1 MSGYR
6 PVSRR
11 VIHLSPGDLRQ
22 IVGAAARGAALEGPA
37 VAEFERAFA
46 AYVGVKHAVATGS
59 GRLGMRLCLEAWE
72 LPAGGEVLLP
82 AYEDLSVPRA
92 AAKVGLTPVCVDVDP
107 ATGNLDPAALAA
119 RIGPETVAVVAAHLF
134 GNPADITAIREVI
147 GEAEAAS
154 GRRIRLLEDC
164 CHAVG
169 TTAAGQHV
177 GGLGDAGF
185 FSFHATKPMMT
196 FGGCVVTTNDDA
208 LAAAVRAGASA
219 LPFPPPAQLARSV
232 RSAYTM
238 HILTHRRV
246 FPRALY
252 PWLRL
257 TDALGGDPVKLYSGT
272 LRKGVRLRATEVRY
286 TNLQA
291 AVGLNHLERF
301 DAALARRREN
311 AAILE
316 AALPTGVE
324 RPRRVPGTSDYFF
337 VLYSDDPEALRARL
351 LRRGVDAGRD
361 LMRDCSGETGD
372 DCPSVKR
379 VRARSV
385 QIPIYEAIPAEEMRR
400 IAVVVAEALRGELR
414 G

>member
-11 VIHLSPGDLRQ
+11 VIHLSPGDLRR
-22 IVGAAARGAALEGPA
+22 IVGAAARGEALEGPA
-37 VAEFERAFA
+37 VAAFERAFA

-59 GRLGMRLCLEAWE
+59 GRLGMRLCLEAWA

-82 AYEDLSVPRA
+82 AYEDRSVPRA
-92 AAKVGLTPVCVDVDP
+92 AAKAGLVPVCVDVDP
-107 ATGNLDPAALAA
+107 ATGNLDPEALAA
-119 RIGPETVAVVAAHLF
+119 RIGPKTVAVVVAHLF
-134 GNPADITAIREVI
+134 GNPADVPAIRAVI
-147 GEAEAAS
+147 DAAAG
-154 GRRIRLLEDC
+154 GRRVRLLEDC

-169 TTAAGQHV
+169 TTVGGRHV

-196 FGGCVVTTNDDA
+196 FGGCMVTTDDDA
-208 LAAAVRAGASA
+208 LAAAVRAGTST
-219 LPFPPPAQLARSV
+219 LPFPPLAQLARSV
-232 RSAYTM
+232 RAAYTM
-238 HILTHRRV
+238 HTLTHRRV

-257 TDALGGDPVKLYSGT
+257 TDALGGDPVTLYSGT

-291 AVGLNHLERF
+291 AVGLNHLARF
-301 DAALARRREN
+301 DASLARRREN

-316 AALPTGVE
+316 AALPEGVE
-324 RPRRVPGTSDYFF
+324 RPRRAPGTSDYFF
-337 VLYSDDPEALRARL
+337 VLYSDEPEALRARL

-361 LMRDCSGETGD
+361 LMRDCSEETGD
-372 DCPSVKR
+372 DCPQVQHI
-379 VRARSV
+379 RARSV
-385 QIPIYEAIPAEEMRR
+385 QIPIYESIPAEEMRR
-400 IAVVVAEALRGELR
+400 LAAAVAAALRER
-414 G
+414 SP